1 MTYSPNGPRMTALS
15 SSGTSGAA
23 LEGSNQPH
31 PLESGLEHAKET
43 GKSMLAHAEHLAD
56 TVKDKANAAVVGV
69 GEKVS
74 GMAESLREHSPASL
88 APYTEK
94 AAASLEQAGSY
105 LKRGTIGGIV
115 DDLSE
120 IIRRHPVPAMLTGV
134 ALGFMLARKLRR

>member
-1 MTYSPNGPRMTALS
+1 MSHNSNGPRMTMLS

-23 LEGSNQPH
+23 LESSSQPQ
-31 PLESGLEHAKET
+31 PLESGQEPAKEAAK
-43 GKSMLAHAEHLAD
+43 GMLSQAEHLAG

-69 GEKVS
+69 GEKMS

-94 AAASLEQAGSY
+94 AAAGLEQAGSY
-105 LKRGTIGGIV
+105 LQRGTIGGIV
-115 DDLSE
+115 DDLSDV
-120 IIRRHPVPAMLTGV
+120 IRRHPVPAMLTGV